1 MRYPEGIRNSRLIS
15 TSEEIRRDYISQYHH
30 PSKCLPPILPCRMQA
45 VRILSVV
52 QALQTTSK
60 WDEGPEEEA
69 DHILHYGQHG
79 QARGGATKTQSQ
91 SQCFRFSSLY
101 RSSSPKQAVGELKP
115 EISGQEAD
123 GLHLRRHC
131 KGPGHISCKYPL
143 PRSKKPTTN
152 ATLFLSVSASSSRS
166 TRVCSHG
173 Y

>member
-79 QARGGATKTQSQ
+79 QARGGATKTQSAVSMFPILFLVSLFQPETSGRGTQARDIWPRSQQ
-91 SQCFRFSSLY
+91 SPPPSSL
-101 RSSSPKQAVGELKP
+101 
-115 EISGQEAD
+115 
-123 GLHLRRHC
+123 
-131 KGPGHISCKYPL
+131 
-143 PRSKKPTTN
+143 
-152 ATLFLSVSASSSRS
+152 
-166 TRVCSHG
+166 
-173 Y
+173 